1 MLRKVRLRPK
11 DDRFRW
17 GRNDPR
23 QPASSFLPVGRT
35 LFITR
40 GTKDYILLTDQ
51 NDRCDAFATTHNKP
65 GGGAIRKRVHPSVFP
80 IPAKKSCSSQS
91 RANDLTQRTMKMKSV
106 FTVNIA
112 IALLSIAAF
121 AQTPPAPPQAPQ
133 PPRPPHP
140 PGMPGHDEKRP
151 RVPVTYLGVDTS
163 QVPTVVSDQLGLAKG
178 FGLVVDYVEPNSPAA
193 TAGVQQNDIL
203 KMLNDQILIEPSQ
216 LRKLLQTFPEGTE
229 VTLTVLRK
237 GQEQKLTAK
246 LAKKEVPQR
255 RGAFPGGN
263 RDWHWDFDATGDL
276 NEQMGEQ
283 MQNLKEQLKEQ
294 LGDQRGIIREAVTQ
308 AHEAARRARDDA
320 RRAADQ
326 LGIFFED
333 SGAVKASK
341 IDLGKAQI
349 VFSDD
354 KGELKLANV
363 DGRKLLTVKDPQG
376 KLVFSGPVETK
387 EDLDKMPAD
396 VRQRYDRLQQNDLP
410 TVAPRSDTDSAD
422 DADTDDADDEDE
434 GDDKETAKVS
444 QQGSFQSST
453 REMIPHSISF

>member
-1 MLRKVRLRPK
+1 M
-11 DDRFRW
+11 
-17 GRNDPR
+17 N
-23 QPASSFLPVGRT
+23 S
-35 LFITR
+35 
-40 GTKDYILLTDQ
+40 TKLI
-51 NDRCDAFATTHNKP
+51 
-65 GGGAIRKRVHPSVFP
+65 
-80 IPAKKSCSSQS
+80 
-91 RANDLTQRTMKMKSV
+91 MKMKSV
-106 FTVNIA
+106 FTLTV
-112 IALLSIAAF
+112 IALLPIAAF
-121 AQTPPAPPQAPQ
+121 AQPSPVPPQPPQ

-140 PGMPGHDEKRP
+140 PGTPDHHERRP
-151 RVPVTYLGVDTS
+151 KVPVTYLGVDTS

-276 NEQMGEQ
+276 KDQ
-283 MQNLKEQLKEQ
+283 MQDLKQQLKEQ
-294 LGDQRGIIREAVTQ
+294 LGDQRGIVREAVTQ

-326 LGIFFED
+326 LRIFFED
-333 SGAVKASK
+333 DGAVKASK
-341 IDLGKAQI
+341 IDLGNAQI

-376 KLVFSGPVETK
+376 KLLFSGPAETK

-396 VRQRYDRLQQNDLP
+396 VRERYNRLEQSDLP
-410 TVAPRSDTDSAD
+410 TAAPRSDISTD
-422 DADTDDADDEDE
+422 DADTDDTDDQ
-434 GDDKETAKVS
+434 DDDDDDDQSAEVS
-444 QQGSFQSST
+444 QQVSFQSSPH
-453 REMIPHSISF
+453 EMIPHSISF